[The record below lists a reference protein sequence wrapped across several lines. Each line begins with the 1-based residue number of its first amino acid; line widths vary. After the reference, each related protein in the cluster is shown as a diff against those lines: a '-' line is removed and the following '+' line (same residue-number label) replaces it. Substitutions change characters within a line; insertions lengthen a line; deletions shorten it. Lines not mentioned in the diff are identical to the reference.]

1 MLVGSATILAAP
13 NVPNGAIVATGE
25 TVGIVYHAKFEDVGF
40 YGVGFFDTI
49 SKKLAA
55 IDRAATLFAEL
66 RDRHLTANAIVQN
79 EGVAGEYL
87 PSDAEVQW
95 AKMKPLGVNAELDG
109 TGTGAYF
116 SVTYEAVQNP
126 VFPWIFVGLLALLVS
141 AVLVA
146 DDIAHPDLTF
156 NAPEDVSEGF
166 HKLADALSNPEG
178 PVMEFAQGF
187 KIAAVAALVVGGLY
201 FLTRSR

>member
-13 NVPNGAIVATGE
+13 AIGTGTVVQTGQ
-25 TVGIVYHAKFEDVGF
+25 TVGIVYHAAFADVGL
-40 YGVGFFDTI
+40 YGVGFFDTLE
-49 SKKLAA
+49 KNLAA
-55 IDRAATLFAEL
+55 IDRAVSLFSEIKAN
-66 RDRHLTANAIVQN
+66 HLQALAVVENAPL
-79 EGVAGEYL
+79 GYYT
-87 PSDAEVQW
+87 PSDPEIQW
-95 AKMKPLGVNAELDG
+95 AKMKPLGVKAELDE

-178 PVMEFAQGF
+178 PVMEFAAGF